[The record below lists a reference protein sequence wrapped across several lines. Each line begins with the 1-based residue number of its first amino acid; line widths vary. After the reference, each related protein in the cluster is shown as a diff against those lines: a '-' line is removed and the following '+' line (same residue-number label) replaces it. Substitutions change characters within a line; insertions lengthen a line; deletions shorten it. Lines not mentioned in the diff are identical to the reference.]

1 MTKTCTFEL
10 QINFETNQARDGCL
24 STIMILSCPEDIL
37 YALMCIYICRIMLTI
52 LLFAKF
58 WKRWGMVMKKVFVT
72 CRCRSIDQDVGM
84 YNMIS
89 AHISSL

>member
-37 YALMCIYICRIMLTI
+37 YALMCVYIYLSNYIDHFIICQVLKEMRYGDE
-52 LLFAKF
+52 KS
-58 WKRWGMVMKKVFVT
+58 V
-72 CRCRSIDQDVGM
+72 C
-84 YNMIS
+84 NM
-89 AHISSL
+89 